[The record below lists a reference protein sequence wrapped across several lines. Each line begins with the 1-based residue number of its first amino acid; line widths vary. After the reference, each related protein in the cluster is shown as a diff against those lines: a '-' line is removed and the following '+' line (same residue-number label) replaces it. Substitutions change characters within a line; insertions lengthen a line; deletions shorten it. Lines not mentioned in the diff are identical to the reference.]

1 MGLCT
6 CIVCPLLPFHS
17 STLPLTHPL
26 IHSPTLLLPTMY
38 LPEEPEEDFELN
50 IVPMID
56 VIFAILTFFIIS
68 SLFLTRSESLPVNLP
83 QAASAELQERSR
95 IAVSVDETGEI
106 ALNREAIA
114 LENLQTGV
122 RDLMGSPQESV
133 IVINADEAV
142 SHGRVIAVMD
152 ELREIEGATLGIAT
166 RQPE

>member
-1 MGLCT
+1 M
-6 CIVCPLLPFHS
+6 FF
-17 STLPLTHPL
+17 
-26 IHSPTLLLPTMY
+26 
-38 LPEEPEEDFELN
+38 PEEPEDEFELN

-68 SLFLTRSESLPVNLP
+68 SLYLTRSESLPVNLP
-83 QAASAELQERSR
+83 KAASAEVQERTQ
-95 IAVSVDETGEI
+95 IAVTVKESGDV

-114 LENLQTGV
+114 LENLQAGV
-122 RDLMGSPQESV
+122 RDLMGATQESV

-166 RQPE
+166 EQEE

>member
-1 MGLCT
+1 M
-6 CIVCPLLPFHS
+6 F
-17 STLPLTHPL
+17 
-26 IHSPTLLLPTMY
+26 

-106 ALNREAIA
+106 ALNREVIA
-114 LENLQTGV
+114 LEDLQTGV
-122 RDLMGSPQESV
+122 RDLMGSTQESIV
-133 IVINADEAV
+133 VINADEAV